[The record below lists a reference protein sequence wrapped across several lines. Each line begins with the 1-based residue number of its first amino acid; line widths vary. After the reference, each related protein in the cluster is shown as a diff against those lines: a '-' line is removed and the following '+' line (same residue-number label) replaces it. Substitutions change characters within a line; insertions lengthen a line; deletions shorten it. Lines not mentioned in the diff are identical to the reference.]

1 MRISDWSSDV
11 CSSDLLGEKID
22 DIFSAAIKLGM
33 PLLPAEAL
41 GLGDGDAGH
50 ADFVKGLLHFIQLER
65 LDDRLDFFHGA
76 LPSGLSLGAFRT
88 NGTRLPLP
96 RVNTHTCQV
105 DSSPHRSEKLL

>member
-1 MRISDWSSDV
+1 
-11 CSSDLLGEKID
+11 
-22 DIFSAAIKLGM
+22 M

-50 ADFVKGLLHFIQLER
+50 ADFVKGLLPFIQLER

-88 NGTRLPLP
+88 TRNRLTLPLVTQP
-96 RVNTHTCQV
+96 ACQV
-105 DSSPHRSEKLL
+105 DSSPHTPRIAFFHSFLEFHLLALRLPLTNTSQGPPPPLAP

>member
-1 MRISDWSSDV
+1 
-11 CSSDLLGEKID
+11 
-22 DIFSAAIKLGM
+22 M

-76 LPSGLSLGAFRT
+76 LPSGLSLGDFRT
-88 NGTRLPLP
+88 NGNRLPLP
-96 RVNTHTCQV
+96 RVTQQACQV
-105 DSSPHRSEKLL
+105 DSYPHIARKADFQAVLELNLDRKSTRLNSSQ